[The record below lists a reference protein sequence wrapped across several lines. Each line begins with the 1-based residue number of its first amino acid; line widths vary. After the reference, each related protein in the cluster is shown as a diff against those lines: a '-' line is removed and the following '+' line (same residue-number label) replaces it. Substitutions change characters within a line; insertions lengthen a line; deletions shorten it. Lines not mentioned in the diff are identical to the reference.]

1 VPGRHG
7 PATNL
12 RQVKPFRF
20 GIQTSSAPTAQAWR
34 DRARQ
39 AEDLGYSS
47 IYIPD
52 HFGDQW
58 GPLVALT
65 VAAEA
70 TTKLRVGGLVF
81 DNDYRH
87 PIVLAKEIATLDLV
101 SGGRVEFGIGAGWMK
116 TDYEQSGIPYDA
128 PGVRIRRMEEALAI
142 FRSYW
147 ADGKATFAGEHY
159 QVTEAEGAP
168 APVQR
173 PHPPILIGGGGQR
186 VLSIAARHADIVG
199 INPTLT
205 EGFVGPGAA
214 ASATAAATRE
224 KVGWVKEAAGERF
237 ADLELQCL
245 TFFVQ
250 VVPNRNEVLASI
262 APLFSITPEEAGEV
276 PLALIGTAEQI
287 CDQLQQRRE
296 DLGLS
301 YWIIHEGE
309 MEAFAPIVGKLA
321 GT

>member
-1 VPGRHG
+1 MRS
-7 PATNL
+7 
-12 RQVKPFRF
+12 VKPFRF

-70 TTKLRVGGLVF
+70 TSQLRVGGLVF

-87 PIVLAKEIATLDLV
+87 PVVLAKEIATLDLV

-116 TDYEQSGIPYDA
+116 TDYEQSGIPYDR
-128 PGVRIRRMEEALAI
+128 PGDRIRRMEEALAI
-142 FRSYW
+142 FKSLW
-147 ADGKATFAGEHY
+147 ADGKATFAGDHY
-159 QVTEAEGAP
+159 QVTDAEGTP

-173 PHPPILIGGGGQR
+173 PHPPILIGGGGRR
-186 VLSIAARHADIVG
+186 VLSLAAREADIVG

-214 ASATAAATRE
+214 ASATAPACRE
-224 KVGWVKEAAGERF
+224 KVGWVREAAGDRF

-250 VVPNRNEVLASI
+250 VVPNRDEVLANL

-276 PLALIGTAEQI
+276 PLALVGTVDQI
-287 CDQLQQRRE
+287 SEQLQQRRDE
-296 DLGLS
+296 LGLS

-309 MEAFAPIVGKLA
+309 IESFAPIVAKLS

>member
-1 VPGRHG
+1 
-7 PATNL
+7 
-12 RQVKPFRF
+12 VKPFRF

-70 TTKLRVGGLVF
+70 TKDLRVGGLVF

-87 PIVLAKEIATLDLV
+87 PVVLAKEIATLDLV

-116 TDYEQSGIPYDA
+116 TDYQQSGMPYDA
-128 PGVRIRRMEEALAI
+128 PGIRIRRMEEALAI
-142 FRSYW
+142 FKSLW
-147 ADGKATFAGEHY
+147 GDGKATFTGDHY
-159 QVTEAEGAP
+159 QVTDAEGAP

-173 PHPPILIGGGGQR
+173 PHPPILIGGGGRR
-186 VLSIAARHADIVG
+186 VLSLAAREADIVG

-214 ASATAAATRE
+214 ASATAPACRE
-224 KVGWVKEAAGERF
+224 KVGWVREAAGERF

-250 VVPNRNEVLASI
+250 VVNNRDEVLANL
-262 APLFSITPEEAGEV
+262 APLFSITPEEAGQV
-276 PLALIGTAEQI
+276 PLALIGTVDQI
-287 CDQLQQRRE
+287 CEQLAQRRE
-296 DLGLS
+296 ELDLS
-301 YWIIHEGE
+301 YWIIHEAE
-309 MEAFAPIVGKLA
+309 IEAFAPIVAKLA